1 VSMVDTVHSLISTS
15 QDRSGTWPMS

>member
-1 VSMVDTVHSLISTS
+1 VSMVDTVQSLISTS